1 MNRPGIIDRAKEALR
16 VFRRGYP
23 YGEKMLPFAWP
34 SFRAVQPQWNM
45 YDFNSYVEEGWS
57 LNSVVYSS
65 IMYKVRATAT
75 APLRAYTG
83 DEYYPQPLSPAHPL
97 SQLLAKPNEHQT
109 GTEFQAL
116 SYVYFNLSGNVF
128 ILKDRSEPGRL
139 KLYPLRPDRIRILP
153 SKGVPAT
160 VKAFIYVPEGQGVN
174 DGLPILP
181 RDMIHIKL
189 PWPGDPL
196 EGMGFG
202 FSPLSA
208 AAQVADVDNLV
219 TKFLNV
225 FFRKG
230 SMITGV
236 LKFDVPL
243 QEDTVATIK
252 ERWQDI
258 YGGVDKWGVGVLDRG
273 GDYSRVGL
281 TIEEMGFNELD
292 ARSECRITGPFGVP
306 PILIGAKTGLERS
319 TYSNY
324 GEARKACW
332 EDTLLPELKW
342 FEAELQDHLNEGEA
356 YVRYDTTRVPAL
368 QKDVPKQA
376 VAAYT
381 LWQMG
386 VPADQALNAAGLRVG
401 HFENDDKPYAGNE
414 EAPTKPGGT
423 QAPPSNEQGPRAD
436 PDEDGWG
443 MNALAEAFEDKEF
456 LDALREMRL
465 VRNSS

>member
-1 MNRPGIIDRAKEALR
+1 MNQSKPGILDRAREALR
-16 VFRRGYP
+16 VFRRGYSADQ
-23 YGEKMLPFAWP
+23 KMLPFAWP
-34 SFRAVQPQWNM
+34 SFRSAQPQWNM
-45 YDFNSYVEEGWS
+45 YDFNSYVKEGWS

-83 DEYYPQPLSPAHPL
+83 DEHYPKPLPRSHYL
-97 SQLLAKPNEHQT
+97 SRLLAKPNEHQT
-109 GTEFQAL
+109 GVEFQAL
-116 SYVYFNLSGNVF
+116 NYVYFNLSGNVF
-128 ILKDRSEPGRL
+128 ILKDKSERDNL

-153 SKGVPAT
+153 SEGMPAT
-160 VKAFIYVPEGQGVN
+160 IKAFIYVPEGKSVHE
-174 DGLPILP
+174 GLPILP
-181 RDMIHIKL
+181 QDMIHIKL

-219 TKFLNV
+219 TQFLNV
-225 FFRKG
+225 FFQKG

-243 QEDTVATIK
+243 QEDTVSTIK
-252 ERWQDI
+252 ERWQNI

-273 GDYSRVGL
+273 GEYNRVGL

-342 FEAELQDHLNEGEA
+342 MEAELQDHLNEAEDEGA

-376 VAAYT
+376 AAAYT
-381 LWQMG
+381 MWQMG

-401 HFENDDKPYAGNE
+401 HFENDDKPYAGNSE
-414 EAPTKPGGT
+414 PPTKPGGEE
-423 QAPPSNEQGPRAD
+423 APESNEQGPRAD
-436 PDEDGWG
+436 ADEDGWG
-443 MNALAEAFEDKEF
+443 MRSLLEEYHEKEF
-456 LDALREMRL
+456 LDALRQ
-465 VRNSS
+465 V